1 MKAQLYLVKIQ
12 KDDELA
18 GKLAASPVYLN
29 NNTDDIIGIVVEDLK
44 KMGSRTICLFQP
56 TQNPDILSNISTI
69 IDEEL
74 DFSEI
79 KPLIDLA
86 ISNAP
91 EEQRGIKTTFWENV
105 YADLKSRRE
114 SMRAPPSL
122 ADIVTR
128 RI

>member
-1 MKAQLYLVKIQ
+1 MKAQLYLVEIQ
-12 KDDELA
+12 DQDEA
-18 GKLAASPVYLN
+18 YGNLAASPVYMN
-29 NNTDDIIGIVVEDLK
+29 DSTEDIIGIVVEDLK

-56 TQNPDILSNISTI
+56 TQNPDILSHISTI
-69 IDEEL
+69 VAEEL

-91 EEQRGIKTTFWENV
+91 EEDRKVKTILWENI
-105 YADLKSRRE
+105 YADLKSQKE
-114 SMRAPPSL
+114 SMKAPRSL
-122 ADIVTR
+122 LDILTK